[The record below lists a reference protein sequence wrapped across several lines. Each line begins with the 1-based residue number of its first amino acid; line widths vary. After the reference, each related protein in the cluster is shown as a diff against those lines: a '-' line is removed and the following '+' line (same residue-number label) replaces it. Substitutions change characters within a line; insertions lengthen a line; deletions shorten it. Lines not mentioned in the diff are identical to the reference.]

1 MERTFSTGTVILE
14 RNSISNL
21 FFVIIRGRVKFESG
35 NKTFFLSDN
44 DFFGEESAFLRKSNP
59 YSIVAAEE
67 TVIQIFD
74 IQEAKDYIFGNPK
87 IFFSIFVKN
96 ISRTWECVESVTEK
110 HPAYIGFIEKIFP
123 YVTKNDSETPDSELS
138 ITYDDLSSR
147 TGLESEK
154 TTVFISSITHLGH
167 IRMDNGGKIFTI
179 GRKNLQKLTG
189 TYYEN
194 RNFALMT
201 GLKGCGFFP
210 LLNKL
215 KSSGF

>member
-14 RNSISNL
+14 KNSISNL
-21 FFVIIRGRVKFESG
+21 FFVIIRGKVKFESG

-59 YSIVAAEE
+59 YSIVASEE

-87 IFFSIFVKN
+87 IFFSLFIKN
-96 ISRTWECVESVTEK
+96 VSKTWECIESVSEK

-123 YVTKNDSETPDSELS
+123 YITKGDTETPVAELG
-138 ITYDDLSSR
+138 ITLTELSSR
-147 TGLESEK
+147 IGIEPERITSL
-154 TTVFISSITHLGH
+154 ISSIEHLGH
-167 IRMDNGGKIFTI
+167 IRMENNGKIFTI
-179 GRKNLQKLTG
+179 GKKNFQKLTG
-189 TYYEN
+189 AYYEN

-201 GLKGCGFFP
+201 ELKGCGSFP

-215 KSSGF
+215 KNKEF